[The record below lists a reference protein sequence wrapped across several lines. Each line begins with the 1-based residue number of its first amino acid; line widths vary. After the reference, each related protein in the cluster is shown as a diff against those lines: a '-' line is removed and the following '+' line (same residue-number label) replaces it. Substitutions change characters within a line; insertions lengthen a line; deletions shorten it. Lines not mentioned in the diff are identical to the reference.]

1 MATKTTHSKTIP
13 SAIAITALA
22 TALVVGS
29 YYHFTT
35 VNGLEGQ
42 VNALEVELSFA
53 NSKAVDPASIQ
64 EIVANLKQL
73 PKDEIPAAPDNWIYG
88 SSSARYTLVEMT
100 DTECPYCRD
109 HFPLLKA
116 LIESSAGQINAA
128 ILHVPA
134 LGEASRRQALA
145 IECAGEQGGSDAAW
159 KYTQTVFDKTGG
171 NGKGVTESL
180 VSLATE
186 LGLDGKRFAACTDSK
201 QAIERVTGDLDQ
213 AIKLGIQQT
222 PSTLLLDNQTG
233 MSMVLQGA
241 NASHEGILKAIAS
254 INKAGG
260 AK

>member
-1 MATKTTHSKTIP
+1 MATKTIP
-13 SAIAITALA
+13 FAITITALA

-29 YYHFTT
+29 YHYFST
-35 VNGLEGQ
+35 VSVLEGQ
-42 VNALEVELSFA
+42 INTLEGELTIA
-53 NSKAVDPASIQ
+53 RAQAVDPASIQ
-64 EIVANLKQL
+64 EIIGNLKQL
-73 PKDEIPAAPDNWIYG
+73 PEDDIPAAPDNWIYG

-171 NGKGVTESL
+171 NGTAENVSARTVEFDHGSCTHPHRAAVSAWPDEVLEPGQKTEVFVVTRVPTEVPQSSTRPSL
-180 VSLATE
+180 
-186 LGLDGKRFAACTDSK
+186 
-201 QAIERVTGDLDQ
+201 
-213 AIKLGIQQT
+213 
-222 PSTLLLDNQTG
+222 
-233 MSMVLQGA
+233 LQ
-241 NASHEGILKAIAS
+241 
-254 INKAGG
+254 
-260 AK
+260 

>member
-1 MATKTTHSKTIP
+1 MATKTTSSKTIP
-13 SAIAITALA
+13 FAIAITALA

-29 YYHFTT
+29 YYHVTT
-35 VNGLEGQ
+35 MSELQGQVKSLEG
-42 VNALEVELSFA
+42 ELTIA
-53 NSKAVDPASIQ
+53 KAQAIDPSAIQ

-73 PKDEIPAAPDNWIYG
+73 PEEDIPAAPDNWIYG
-88 SSSARYTLVEMT
+88 ASSARYTLIEMT

-171 NGKGVTESL
+171 NGKGVSESL
-180 VSLATE
+180 VSLATQ

-201 QAIERVTGDLDQ
+201 QAMERVTGDLDQ

-222 PSTLLLDNQTG
+222 PSTLLLDNQTA

-254 INKAGG
+254 ISKAGG